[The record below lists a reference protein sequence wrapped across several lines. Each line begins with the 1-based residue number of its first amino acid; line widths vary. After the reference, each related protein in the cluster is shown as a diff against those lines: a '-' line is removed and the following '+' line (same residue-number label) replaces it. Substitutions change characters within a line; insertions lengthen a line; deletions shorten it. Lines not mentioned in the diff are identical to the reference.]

1 MKVFEFLEEE
11 RSEGRPVSNELLRRR
26 ALQIAGGMQ
35 LEDTF
40 TASAGWIARWKSRFG
55 VGIRC
60 GTNSSQFVPANYADK
75 LMTFRK
81 VVISIRK
88 NKNISPSNIINMDQ
102 TMCRF
107 DMPPSRTNS
116 KKGMKT
122 VRIKTTRAEKKG
134 FTVALAATADGRK
147 LPAVI
152 IFKERGGALGV
163 RVKSKLKIP
172 ANVRVRA
179 STNGWMTAPEYH
191 HWLTSVLK
199 KQDERRLLI
208 VDSYRAHITKES
220 TDIVKR
226 GCNAELV
233 VIPGGCTSVAQP
245 MDKCINRPFK
255 QQIRDQW
262 QEWMRGDRPKTPS
275 GNLKQPTRQDVIDWV
290 SQAWTYITTNELLC
304 SLIPFTPA

>member
-1 MKVFEFLEEE
+1 
-11 RSEGRPVSNELLRRR
+11 
-26 ALQIAGGMQ
+26 
-35 LEDTF
+35 
-40 TASAGWIARWKSRFG
+40 
-55 VGIRC
+55 
-60 GTNSSQFVPANYADK
+60 
-75 LMTFRK
+75 
-81 VVISIRK
+81 
-88 NKNISPSNIINMDQ
+88 MDQ

-147 LPAVI
+147 LPAVL

-163 RVKSKLKIP
+163 RVLKIP

-220 TDIVKR
+220 TDVVKR
-226 GCNAELV
+226 GCNAKLV
-233 VIPGGCTSVAQP
+233 VISGGCTSVAQP

-262 QEWMRGDRPKTPS
+262 QEEE
-275 GNLKQPTRQDVIDWV
+275 ID
-290 SQAWTYITTNELLC
+290 QRRRLGI
-304 SLIPFTPA
+304 